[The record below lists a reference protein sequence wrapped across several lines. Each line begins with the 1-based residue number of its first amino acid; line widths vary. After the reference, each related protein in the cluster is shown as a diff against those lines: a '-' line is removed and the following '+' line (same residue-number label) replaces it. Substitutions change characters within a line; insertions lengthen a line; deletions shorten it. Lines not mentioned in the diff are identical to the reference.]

1 MRRTRGRE
9 VALQTLYQKE
19 LNPGLGARHLNTF
32 LRRRLK
38 QTPSLVDY
46 AKALVE
52 GVEAHKAE
60 LDARIQSVA
69 ENWRLDRMPALDRNV
84 LRIGLY
90 EIQTGGTDTP
100 PPVALDEAVELAK
113 RYGTAQSSKFINGL
127 LDRFLP
133 GHSAAF
139 KLGDPLPDAAKKPES
154 GPAETAEKPE
164 AAEAPEVKP
173 VPAAPPAPASLGLRR
188 SKLAP
193 RKPAE

>member
-60 LDARIQSVA
+60 LDARIQAVA

-90 EIQTGGTDTP
+90 EIQTGGENTP

-133 GHSAAF
+133 GHPAAF
-139 KLGDPLPDAAKKPES
+139 KLGDPLPEPARKPEAES
-154 GPAETAEKPE
+154 APADGKPE
-164 AAEAPEVKP
+164 AAEKPEYKP
-173 VPAAPPAPASLGLRR
+173 TPAATPAPTSSGLKR
-188 SKLAP
+188 
-193 RKPAE
+193 RKPAPKNPAE